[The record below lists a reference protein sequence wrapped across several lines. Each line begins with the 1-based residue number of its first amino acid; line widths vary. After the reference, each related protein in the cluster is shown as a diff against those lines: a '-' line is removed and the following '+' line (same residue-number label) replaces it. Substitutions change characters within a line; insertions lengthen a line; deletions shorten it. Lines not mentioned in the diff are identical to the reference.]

1 MSTVYDLLTK
11 IDGKNVNIFKYGYE
25 EAPEAALLLYNL
37 WDLNSE
43 TFDFR
48 GQSVK
53 QIATKMHLLPGAD
66 YIEWNDEDLKEA
78 NDTIQV
84 VNSTTNFDMTAT
96 NYKVGELLRN
106 ATTGAIY
113 TVTVVT
119 GTTITISA
127 ADAAATAGDTI
138 VRVSYGKRAGLE
150 EGFVT
155 QRNQLLNKQ
164 NYIKLTEIDVTS
176 DLFDN
181 NQLRLFAE
189 SPDTYIKMQFADAS
203 RKIVKGIVMD
213 FYV

>member
-43 TFDFR
+43 SFDFR
-48 GQSVK
+48 GQTIK

-96 NYKVGELLRN
+96 NYKIGETLRN
-106 ATTGAIY
+106 ATTNVIY
-113 TVTVVT
+113 TVTGVA

-127 ADAAATAGDTI
+127 ADALAAAGDTI
-138 VRVSYGKRAGLE
+138 VRVSYGKRSGLE
-150 EGFVT
+150 EGFTAV
-155 QRNQLLNKQ
+155 RNQLQNKQ
-164 NYIKLTEIDVTS
+164 NYVKLTEVDVTS
-176 DLFDN
+176 NLFDN

-189 SPDTYIKMQFADAS
+189 TPETYIKMQFADAS
-203 RKIVKGIVMD
+203 RKIVKGIAMD
-213 FYV
+213 FYI